1 MTESADSQLTSLS
14 MIGCRTKLVP
24 ARFSNSFKAVS
35 KSDFSS
41 GGGSL
46 DMALKEMV
54 RGCDGTEHKP
64 DSHPATPA
72 PKSETPLDEAQLES
86 GRHGQYKNCYDIVAV
101 RNLHCLISSFSVH
114 KCFSESGMI
123 RK

>member
-14 MIGCRTKLVP
+14 TIGCCTKLVP

-41 GGGSL
+41 GGGLL

-54 RGCDGTEHKP
+54 RGCDGAEHGADSRP
-64 DSHPATPA
+64 DTGGELMDNRRSSWM
-72 PKSETPLDEAQLES
+72 SET
-86 GRHGQYKNCYDIVAV
+86 GNR
-101 RNLHCLISSFSVH
+101 
-114 KCFSESGMI
+114 
-123 RK
+123 RKLGYSTHHFKS